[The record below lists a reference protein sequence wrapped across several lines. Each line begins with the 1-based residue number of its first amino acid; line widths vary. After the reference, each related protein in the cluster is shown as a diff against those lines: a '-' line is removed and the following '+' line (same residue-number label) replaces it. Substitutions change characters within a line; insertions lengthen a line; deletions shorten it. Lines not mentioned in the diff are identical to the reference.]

1 MADGICIEELSVQQW
16 LGPDYEICLVS
27 RFPFFALIICTG
39 WEIQATIYFCILVS
53 LVLYFKHIFD
63 VGGNHS

>member
-39 WEIQATIYFCILVS
+39 WETQGTIYFCIR
-53 LVLYFKHIFD
+53 
-63 VGGNHS
+63 